1 MPYTV
6 GNPPE
11 AIKSLPK
18 HGQEI
23 WIAAFNSAIVQYDG
37 DEAKANAVAWSA
49 IEKAGF
55 FKDKQGNWHWPRGE
69 MVFSIESAQLSS
81 EQIDFHP
88 AIDIAKLTEGD
99 PAPYFVTVRAM
110 KSGISENDFNYS
122 SEIVKKIQSQ
132 LPTYGHL
139 GHLKDFQDLS
149 YRFRDPVTIW
159 LAGEIKGDW
168 LYVKGYVPPEQDKLR
183 KQIKLSLKANKPMAV
198 SIHGLMKS
206 LPAKGGKY
214 RDVID
219 YRLLSIDWANPGTE
233 GITGAGVVQ
242 ISKEQ
247 KNQQKEDSMERA
259 ELIASL
265 GMDDL
270 KKERPDLVTAI
281 QGEMANT
288 EQAKQKQKE
297 IDDKIKS
304 LEAENL
310 NLKKQTLES
319 HRTKLLS
326 EYKDKKLRTLA
337 GELLKGETIAD
348 LDTSFTTVKTRV
360 AELTQGMPII
370 TGAGN
375 TKPGSDFINKDLL

>member
-1 MPYTV
+1 
-6 GNPPE
+6 
-11 AIKSLPK
+11 
-18 HGQEI
+18 
-23 WIAAFNSAIVQYDG
+23 
-37 DEAKANAVAWSA
+37 
-49 IEKAGF
+49 
-55 FKDKQGNWHWPRGE
+55 
-69 MVFSIESAQLSS
+69 
-81 EQIDFHP
+81 
-88 AIDIAKLTEGD
+88 
-99 PAPYFVTVRAM
+99 
-110 KSGISENDFNYS
+110 
-122 SEIVKKIQSQ
+122 
-132 LPTYGHL
+132 
-139 GHLKDFQDLS
+139 
-149 YRFRDPVTIW
+149 
-159 LAGEIKGDW
+159 
-168 LYVKGYVPPEQDKLR
+168 
-183 KQIKLSLKANKPMAV
+183 
-198 SIHGLMKS
+198 
-206 LPAKGGKY
+206 
-214 RDVID
+214 
-219 YRLLSIDWANPGTE
+219 
-233 GITGAGVVQ
+233 
-242 ISKEQ
+242 
-247 KNQQKEDSMERA
+247 MERA